1 VRELINALEYAVV
14 TAEGDTIGLGDL
26 PYGPEAAAQPSLL
39 AGRSAEEG
47 HLARMEQGEI
57 LRALQQFG
65 GNGTR
70 AAEFLGINRKTLR
83 EKIRKYNLKP
93 QD

>member
-1 VRELINALEYAVV
+1 MRELINALEYAVV
-14 TAEGDTIGLGDL
+14 TAEADTIGVGDL
-26 PYGPEAAAQPSLL
+26 PYGPDSPSQVGLL
-39 AGRSAEEG
+39 AGSPVEEG

-57 LRALQQFG
+57 LKALEQFG

-83 EKIRKYNLKP
+83 EKIRKYNLKSK
-93 QD
+93 D